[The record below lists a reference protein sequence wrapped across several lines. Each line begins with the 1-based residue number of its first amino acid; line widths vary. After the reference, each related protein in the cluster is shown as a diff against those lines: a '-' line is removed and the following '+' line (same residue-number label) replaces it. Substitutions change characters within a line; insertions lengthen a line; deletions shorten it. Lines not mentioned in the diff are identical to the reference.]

1 MKTPMMMD
9 LEKKATDRMT
19 KMTVQ
24 VTGRMDQVT
33 EKMDQV
39 TGTRMKKTK
48 RRTLREW

>member
-9 LEKKATDRMT
+9 REKKATDRM
-19 KMTVQ
+19 MRVQ

-39 TGTRMKKTK
+39 TGTRMKKTM
-48 RRTLREW
+48 RSRLWEW